1 MSFGSQYNL
10 NQRLTYLEYLLNNL
24 PPFPP
29 TSTLGQVLNAGNIA
43 SKEIDMNGKDI
54 VNVSQESFSS
64 GINISDS
71 GGSIQGNNSDILTV
85 NYNATSFIPNPSSSL
100 SISQGGILAGV
111 SNPAFGDDIYDCVLD
126 PENSISINSYNNVTY
141 DQARSILTT
150 SSLKVGNNPNT
161 DSSTGTIYCGEI
173 DTNSIKGKSFL
184 PLSLTSTDV
193 ITLNSSDNTT
203 ITSGASVVLNAF
215 DNINLNS
222 ATIVTS
228 ASNQLIVTDGVTSN
242 TINQLGYTTRNSV
255 QNSAHYLNF
264 SDNSTTGIGAIQKT
278 AGISCNPSL
287 NSITASVFNGALNGT
302 ASSSTTSTK
311 ADTLA
316 ISSSSSNVDYKV
328 IFGTDTASV
337 LTAFDNTNLTYNPSQ
352 QLLGINW
359 PSGLNRAYLSNN
371 NMRVG
376 SSVGTVGTTESFCN
390 LYAGGGS
397 FESYTL
403 NTDYGSPIL
412 DIVNKNSTST
422 INQGVPA
429 ITLKKNGRAPLLN
442 DKVGQIFFA
451 SNNGVGNGVIDIAN
465 ITGVVSNNVI
475 PISGQI
481 DFNANNSASPV
492 IMFRMD
498 GNLLKNTSFRPLDMN
513 NQTISN
519 ASTITATSFSG
530 QYTLGTASGNSEFN
544 LVLSSASSGA
554 QSLKGS
560 PSDLTYNP
568 STQILTVKNMN
579 VSGNENQT
587 GIITTNV
594 LKTDIMLQQVS
605 YFSTQTLTIA
615 TVADLKAY
623 GTFFMS
629 QFDSGS
635 IIANSIITINLP
647 TLPTDGSLDGYTFQL
662 RKLRG
667 GVNQTSTNWTVNST
681 GGAFLI
687 PNGNSL
693 NVGSG
698 GTNSTSNL
706 NSFTQRYTII
716 TYLNVG
722 YYIGCA
728 T

>member
-29 TSTLGQVLNAGNIA
+29 TSTLGQVLNAGNVA
-43 SKEIDMNGKDI
+43 SKDIDMNGKDVI
-54 VNVSQESFSS
+54 NVSQESFSG
-64 GINISDS
+64 GIKISDS
-71 GGSIQGNNSDILTV
+71 AGSIQGNNTDILTV
-85 NYNATSFIPNPSSSL
+85 NYNATSFIPNASSSL
-100 SISQGGILAGV
+100 SISGGGILAGV
-111 SNPAFGDDIYDCVLD
+111 SNPAFGDDIYNCVLD
-126 PENSISINSYNNVTY
+126 PENSISINSYNNVTHNE
-141 DQARSILTT
+141 ASSILTT
-150 SSLKVGNNPNT
+150 SSLKVGNNPND

-173 DTNSIKGKSFL
+173 DTNSIKGKSLL

-222 ATIVTS
+222 ATVITS
-228 ASNQLIVTDGVTSN
+228 ASNQLVVSDGVTSN

-264 SDNSTTGIGAIQKT
+264 SDNSATGIGAIQKT

-287 NSITASVFNGALNGT
+287 NSVTASVFNGALNGT

-359 PSGLNRAYLSNN
+359 PSGLNRSYLSSN

-376 SSVGTVGTTESFCN
+376 SSVGTVGTTESFSS

-403 NTDYGSPIL
+403 ITSYGNPTL
-412 DIVNKNSTST
+412 DLTNKNSTST
-422 INQGVPA
+422 INQGIPA

-451 SNNGVGNGVIDIAN
+451 SNNNIGNGYIDIAN
-465 ITGVVSNNVI
+465 ITGVVSNNVT

-481 DFNANNSASPV
+481 DFNANNSGTPA

-498 GNLLKNTSFRPLDMN
+498 GNSLTNTSFRPLDMN
-513 NQTISN
+513 NQTILN

-530 QYTLGTASGNSEFN
+530 QYTLATASGNSEFN

-615 TVADLKAY
+615 TVADLKGY

-647 TLPTDGSLDGYTFQL
+647 ALPTDGSLDGYTFQL

-667 GVNQTSTNWTVNST
+667 GVNQTSTNWTVNTS

-687 PNGNSL
+687 PNGNTL
-693 NVGSG
+693 NLGSG

-716 TYLNVG
+716 TYSGVG